1 MHPKDGFYMSKSTV
15 HALIYFNFDI
25 LILLSYIRK
34 ENSSTESVAQ
44 KRYTKPRAGFMK
56 KDKNIDWLTQAN
68 DDKMEKNLNFLLGPK
83 DDKE

>member
-1 MHPKDGFYMSKSTV
+1 MHPKVGFDMKNPTI
-15 HALIYFNFDI
+15 HASIQFNFEI